1 MVIGADPLRHAL
13 GHSLSLRFCDIKV
26 LDIGHCVR
34 QCVETL
40 IWSTSGL
47 ALDLSL
53 KTNPR
58 RDLIVLSQLTFP
70 RLTTLIMTGG
80 IGTTF
85 KLNVALKSTLSSLT
99 ALYLDAAV
107 DAVEICV
114 ALPSLT
120 VLCCDVVHCD
130 KLQLIPEHRFFGM
143 ISVSFLYGV
152 TDAVL
157 HRIFWC
163 FPNLKRIGL
172 EFDEMTPSLS
182 TVLMQKQT
190 PLDRLQM
197 AWNPQSFWGQNKR
210 RGAVDVEHWLRPLCN
225 VRNIILDRDYFFD
238 ESGLDAAVLI
248 RQLLPMVNVTVARG
262 ACNDDLIEFMK
273 YTGCS

>member
-1 MVIGADPLRHAL
+1 MVIGADPIRHAL
-13 GHSLSLRFCDIKV
+13 GHSLSLRFCDIQF
-26 LDIGHCVR
+26 LDIGLAVR

-58 RDLIVLSQLTFP
+58 RDLILLSQLSFP

-85 KLNVALKSTLSSLT
+85 KLNKTLRSNLSSLT

-107 DAVEICV
+107 NALDICMT
-114 ALPSLT
+114 LPSLT

-130 KLQLIPEHRFFGM
+130 GLQLIPDHRFSGM
-143 ISVSFLYGV
+143 TALSFLYGV
-152 TDAVL
+152 NDAVL
-157 HRIFWC
+157 HRIFWS
-163 FPNLKRIGL
+163 FPNVKRIGL
-172 EFDEMTPSLS
+172 EFDEMTPSLA
-182 TVLMQKQT
+182 TLLMQKKA

-197 AWNPQSFWGQNKR
+197 AWNPQSFWGENR
-210 RGAVDVEHWLRPLCN
+210 NRGAVDVEHWLRHVSN
-225 VRNIILDRDYFFD
+225 VRNIVLDRDYFFD
-238 ESGLDAAVLI
+238 ENGLDAAVLI
-248 RQLLPMVNVTVARG
+248 RQLLPMIQVTVARG

-273 YTGCS
+273 YTVCS